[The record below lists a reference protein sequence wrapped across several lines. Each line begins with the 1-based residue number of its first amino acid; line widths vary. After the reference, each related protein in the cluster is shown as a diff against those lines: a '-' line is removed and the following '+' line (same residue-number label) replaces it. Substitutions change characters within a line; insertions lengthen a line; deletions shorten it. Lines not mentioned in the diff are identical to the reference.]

1 VKFVTN
7 DVQVIINANQTITFI
22 YDTSKPP
29 YVAEYA
35 NGVLVGKNGII
46 ADNDIVSAILQTIEN
61 KDYE

>member
-1 VKFVTN
+1 
-7 DVQVIINANQTITFI
+7 
-22 YDTSKPP
+22 
-29 YVAEYA
+29 VAEYN